1 MEQLREKRIG
11 ILVAMAVFI
20 LCIFVWGTM
29 NWRRTIP
36 TSQRAADE
44 KTETKVEQPQQTAS
58 GKVVDIARLTDQL
71 LQDVNY
77 DTDLEI
83 LDDSVASGM
92 VTLQKKS
99 KIKLYMGE
107 GTCSDELLV
116 VTATSENMATKDQT
130 AIEQHLMEM
139 KKSFEGYI
147 PEQAAKIENAVIIRC
162 GCYVVA
168 CVTADAEKAKE
179 IIVKAF
185 Q

>member
-11 ILVAMAVFI
+11 ILTAMAVFI
-20 LCIFVWGTM
+20 LCIFVWGTI
-29 NWRRTIP
+29 NWQRAVP
-36 TSQRAADE
+36 TSQ
-44 KTETKVEQPQQTAS
+44 ETTAKKSDQKEAKPQQTAS
-58 GKVVDIARLTDQL
+58 GKVVDIAQL
-71 LQDVNY
+71 INQMLQEVKY

-92 VTLQKKS
+92 VTLQQKS

-116 VTATSENMATKDQT
+116 VTATSENAAAKDQK
-130 AIEQHLMEM
+130 AVEQHLMEM

-147 PEQAAKIENAVIIRC
+147 PEQAAKIEDAVIIRC

-168 CVTADAEKAKE
+168 CVTSDAEKAKE
-179 IIVKAF
+179 IVVQAF

>member
-1 MEQLREKRIG
+1 MEQLREKRVG
-11 ILVAMAVFI
+11 ILAAMAVFI
-20 LCIFVWGTM
+20 LCIFVWGTL
-29 NWRRTIP
+29 NWQRAVP
-36 TSQRAADE
+36 TSQGVTDR
-44 KTETKVEQPQQTAS
+44 KTETEPEKPQQTAS
-58 GKVVDIARLTDQL
+58 GKVVDIAQLIDKL
-71 LQDVNY
+71 LQDVKY

-116 VTATSENMATKDQT
+116 VTATNEAMATKDQK
-130 AIEQHLMEM
+130 AVEQHLMEM

-147 PEQAAKIENAVIIRC
+147 PEQAAKIEDAVIIRC

-168 CVTADAEKAKE
+168 CVTSDAEKAKE
-179 IIVKAF
+179 IIVGAF